1 MKAAQISNQSVYLLS
16 NEKKKLKSLEKEKID
31 LNVSCAVTKSVQ
43 DELTFQLAQ
52 SKLEQEKSE
61 VMYRNLISELEIRI
75 HRLSRE
81 KEDISIDLITS
92 QINSDYLNFTLDEN
106 EMTIETLEE
115 RLIVL
120 QYRIIDR
127 HRQWPT
133 DNRLCMKRTDLKQ
146 KNDQLN
152 DQIQLFLKINW
163 KRKWHCVLKWKK
175 FMPTNLL
182 Q

>member
-127 HRQWPT
+127 HRQWR
-133 DNRLCMKRTDLKQ
+133 RLCMKRTDLKQ